1 MVLHS
6 LEGTQSGRFSAELR
20 RSGRHRG
27 PPRRPPPPPVGVC
40 EPGSVPLGR
49 LQSLGL
55 TSSANPTPAASP
67 EIVSA
72 RLPPQRNLQ
81 VYGSPRGETTSNS
94 RWAQTGQY
102 TVRSLAPSELSGS
115 LTICAIQPGARWVTQ
130 PHSSQQSKAGS

>member
-1 MVLHS
+1 MADI
-6 LEGTQSGRFSAELR
+6 EGRLVGQLQFLSTLFIRAHTGGATSAL
-20 RSGRHRG
+20 SPTRG
-27 PPRRPPPPPVGVC
+27 LC
-40 EPGSVPLGR
+40 EPGFVPLGR